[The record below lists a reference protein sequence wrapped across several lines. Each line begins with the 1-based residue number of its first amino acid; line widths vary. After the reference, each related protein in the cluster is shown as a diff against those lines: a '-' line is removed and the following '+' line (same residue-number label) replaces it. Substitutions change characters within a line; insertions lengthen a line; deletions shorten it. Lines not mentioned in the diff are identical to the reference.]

1 MTAFIALLRR
11 EWLEARFSYLGV
23 MLGVT
28 ALVCALSSIVV
39 LVSSFSDDGFVTVI
53 ERIDHNGNSER
64 REFSTDNPTQ
74 IINFSRWSDQAL
86 SARLTKVREG
96 IGTLF
101 HATYFFTVIFV
112 LLGCLYD
119 ERRDRS
125 VLFWKSMPVSDAA
138 TVASKLLMPV
148 WLAPVVVIVALTAT
162 WLFLLLV
169 LSLVAVTENL
179 GSVGRLWAHSGIAG
193 AVPMEI
199 VGYVIQGL
207 WGLPVYAWL
216 LLVSAFAA
224 RAPFMWAALPPVAV
238 VFCERILIGTS
249 YVGDFVMRH
258 IEFAALP
265 RVSDGDLMPAVHTL
279 GDQLAL
285 LGTGELWL
293 GVLVGLALVAATV
306 WCYRRFNEL

>member
-1 MTAFIALLRR
+1 VSAFIALLRR

-23 MLGVT
+23 MLGLT

-53 ERIDHNGNSER
+53 EHVNHNGNSER
-64 REFSTDNPTQ
+64 REFSTDNPAQ
-74 IINFSRWSDQAL
+74 IINFSGWSDQDL
-86 SARLTKVREG
+86 SRRLTKMREA

-101 HATYFFTVIFV
+101 HATFFFTVVFV

-138 TVASKLLMPV
+138 AVAAKLVMPV
-148 WLAPVVVIVALTAT
+148 WLAAAVVIVSLTAT
-162 WLFLLLV
+162 WLFLLIV
-169 LSLVAVTENL
+169 LSVVAVTEDL
-179 GSVGRLWAHSGIAG
+179 GSVGRLWAHSGFAA

-199 VGYVIQGL
+199 VGYLVQGL
-207 WGLPVYAWL
+207 WALPVYAWL
-216 LLVSAFAA
+216 MLVSAFAA

-238 VFCERILIGTS
+238 MFCERILLGTS

-258 IEFAALP
+258 VEFAALP
-265 RVSDGDLMPAVHTL
+265 RMSDGDHVPAVHTL

-285 LGTGELWL
+285 LGTGDLWL
-293 GVLVGLALVAATV
+293 GVLLGAVLLGATV
-306 WCYRRFNEL
+306 WCYQRFNEL

>member
-1 MTAFIALLRR
+1 VTAFIALLRR

-23 MLGVT
+23 MLGLT

-39 LVSSFSDDGFVTVI
+39 LVSSFTDEGFVTVI
-53 ERIDHNGNSER
+53 ERVNHNGNSEQ

-74 IINFSRWSDQAL
+74 IINFSRWSDQEL
-86 SARLTKVREG
+86 SARLTKVREA
-96 IGTLF
+96 IGTVF
-101 HATYFFTVIFV
+101 HATFFFTVVFV

-119 ERRDRS
+119 ERKDRS

-138 TVASKLLMPV
+138 TIASKLLMPV
-148 WLAPVVVIVALTAT
+148 WLAPAVVIVALIAT
-162 WLFLLLV
+162 WLFLLVV
-169 LSLVAVTENL
+169 LSIVAVTEDL
-179 GSVGRLWAHSGIAG
+179 GSVGRLWAHSGIAT
-193 AVPMEI
+193 AIPMEV
-199 VGYVIQGL
+199 VGYLIQGL

-238 VFCERILIGTS
+238 MFCERILLGTT

-258 IEFAALP
+258 VEFAALP

-285 LGTGELWL
+285 LGNGELWL
-293 GVLVGLALVAATV
+293 GMLLGVALLGATV
-306 WCYRRFNEL
+306 LCYRRFNEL